1 MNLNLDFI
9 NNLLNSRL
17 KRNVFSAVSKTE
29 VKSWILQNR
38 LYYEDSASAADA
50 LPAEPDAE
58 SLAGSQLVTEI

>member
-1 MNLNLDFI
+1 MDSNLDFI

-29 VKSWILQNR
+29 VLQNR

-58 SLAGSQLVTEI
+58 SLAGSQLVTEK